1 MGGEGGA
8 VAPYG
13 LLGGEGKDEGAR
25 SRPVDYG
32 GGERRRGRG
41 RALRTTGAIVWVC
54 LVLSI
59 VFEYICV
66 LERCAIGELEK
77 QQHNERSKEI

>member
-1 MGGEGGA
+1 MEGGGKKEKGGGA
-8 VAPYG
+8 VAPWG
-13 LLGGEGKDEGAR
+13 L
-25 SRPVDYG
+25 
-32 GGERRRGRG
+32 RG
-41 RALRTTGAIVWVC
+41 GAIVWVC

>member
-1 MGGEGGA
+1 MEFFLGGEGGA

-32 GGERRRGRG
+32 GD
-41 RALRTTGAIVWVC
+41 C
-54 LVLSI
+54 LGLFSI
-59 VFEYICV
+59 VYCF
-66 LERCAIGELEK
+66 
-77 QQHNERSKEI
+77 

>member
-1 MGGEGGA
+1 MTSLGGIFLGGEGGA

-32 GGERRRGRG
+32 GGGKEK
-41 RALRTTGAIVWVC
+41 GARSRPEDYGGDC
-54 LVLSI
+54 LGLFSI
-59 VFEYICV
+59 VYCF
-66 LERCAIGELEK
+66 
-77 QQHNERSKEI
+77 